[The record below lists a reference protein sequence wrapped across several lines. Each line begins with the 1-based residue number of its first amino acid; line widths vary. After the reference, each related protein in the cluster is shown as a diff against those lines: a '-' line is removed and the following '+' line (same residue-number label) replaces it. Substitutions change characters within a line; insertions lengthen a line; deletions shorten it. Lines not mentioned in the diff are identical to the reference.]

1 MGYFSIIIWG
11 NFSLTETKKEEK
23 FLYWL
28 DIAEYDLKTA
38 EAMLNSGRFVYVVF
52 MCQQSLE
59 KLAKGLYNYYIDDNV
74 PRVHNISFVLSK
86 VIDELKIEVEETT
99 FQLFDKLAAYYLQ
112 GRYPSFKEKISTLV
126 NVEEAKDIF
135 KKAEEVFQWMKSLK
149 K

>member
-1 MGYFSIIIWG
+1 M
-11 NFSLTETKKEEK
+11 KKEEK

-99 FQLFDKLAAYYLQ
+99 FQLFDKLAA
-112 GRYPSFKEKISTLV
+112 P
-126 NVEEAKDIF
+126 
-135 KKAEEVFQWMKSLK
+135 
-149 K
+149 